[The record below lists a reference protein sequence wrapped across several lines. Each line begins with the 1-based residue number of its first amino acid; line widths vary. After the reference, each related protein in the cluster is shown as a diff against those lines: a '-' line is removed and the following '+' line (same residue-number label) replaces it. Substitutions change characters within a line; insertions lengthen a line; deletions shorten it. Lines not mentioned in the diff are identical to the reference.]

1 MSILDNIKIF
11 DIPSVI
17 SPENMGSLSYIEK
30 EVIPFSIK
38 RVYYLYDVPL
48 NGERGGHAHKNL
60 FQVLI
65 ALNGSFEIFLDD
77 GKKTKKIVLNRP
89 DIGLYIPNG
98 IWREMNKFSKNSVC
112 LVLASDD
119 YDENDYIRNYQ
130 EFKKLSNYFKEHK

>member
-17 SPENMGSLSYIEK
+17 SPENMGSLSHIEK

-112 LVLASDD
+112 LVLASED

-130 EFKKLSNYFKEHK
+130 EFKKIK

>member
-1 MSILDNIKIF
+1 MKKNSIDDIYKLEIPKI
-11 DIPSVI
+11 I
-17 SPENMGSLSYIEK
+17 SPEGMGSLSFVEK
-30 EVIPFSIK
+30 EIIPFSIK

-65 ALNGSFEIFLDD
+65 ALNGSFELLLDD
-77 GKKTKKIVLNRP
+77 GEKTKKIVLDRP

-112 LVLASDD
+112 LVLASED

-130 EFKKLSNYFKEHK
+130 EFKKIN

>member
-1 MSILDNIKIF
+1 
-11 DIPSVI
+11 
-17 SPENMGSLSYIEK
+17 MGSLSFVEK
-30 EVIPFSIK
+30 KIIPFPIK

-65 ALNGSFEIFLDD
+65 ALNGSFELLLDD
-77 GKKTKKIVLNRP
+77 GEKTKKIVLDRP

-112 LVLASDD
+112 LVLASED

-130 EFKKLSNYFKEHK
+130 EFKKIN